1 MANLTKLVNEGFS
14 LTFLQVRMVHPL
26 PSKYISEFLKKAEKI
41 IDIEMNYSG
50 QLGGIIREET
60 GIPMDFQI
68 LKYNGRPMTTT
79 EVYNALK
86 LVLLDQAPKRQV
98 LTYGS

>member
-1 MANLTKLVNEGFS
+1 
-14 LTFLQVRMVHPL
+14 MVHPL
-26 PSKYISEFLKKAEKI
+26 PSKHIAEVLQKAEKI
-41 IDIEMNYSG
+41 IGVEMNYSG
-50 QLGGIIREET
+50 QLGGIIREKT

-68 LKYNGRPMTTT
+68 LKYNGRPMATT

-86 LVLLDQAPKRQV
+86 LVLSGQAPKRQV